1 MGKVV
6 LSKIAGLVQ
15 PYIRESKPSE
25 FVPFKGQFPLLEPYR
40 YEDYSKEIESHQW
53 LEDCEE
59 WVQDIILK
67 GEQIATIEKGFIEF
81 LKENN
86 TYASFIEM
94 KSSEKADELIRYM
107 NAHSLELNSIRIQ

>member
-15 PYIRESKPSE
+15 PYIREKKPSE
-25 FVPFKGQFPLLEPYR
+25 YVPFKGQFPLLEPNQ
-40 YEDYSKEIESHQW
+40 YEDYQKEIEGKMW
-53 LEDCEE
+53 LEDCSD

-67 GEQIATIEKGFIEF
+67 GEQIAIIDRGFVKF
-81 LKENN
+81 LRDNN
-86 TYASFIEM
+86 KYTDFISM

-107 NAHSLELNSIRIQ
+107 NANCMELSAIRIQ

>member
-15 PYIRESKPSE
+15 PYIRLSKPSE
-25 FVPFKGQFPLLEPYR
+25 FIPFKGQFPLLEPYK
-40 YEDYSKEIESHQW
+40 YDDYLKEITSHQW

-67 GEQIATIEKGFIEF
+67 GERIAVMEDEFVQF

-86 TYASFIEM
+86 TYVNFVQM

-107 NAHSLELNSIRIQ
+107 NAHSLELSSIRI